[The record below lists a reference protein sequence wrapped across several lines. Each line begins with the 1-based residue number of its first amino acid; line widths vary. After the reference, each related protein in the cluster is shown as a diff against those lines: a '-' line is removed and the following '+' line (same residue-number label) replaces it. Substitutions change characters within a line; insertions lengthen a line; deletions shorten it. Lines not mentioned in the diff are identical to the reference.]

1 MRNKRRFL
9 RVTKKRTTCYSSQ
22 GKIENIQDC
31 TIIDVSRKGMKI
43 VFPEKIDLGAI
54 ICLQLPV
61 AVPGELAATTI
72 NAQLKWIEKRGNDF
86 IGGIELTE
94 KLDDEQFE
102 KLLIGYTLSE
112 KKISTSIIKEV
123 IQIDKAHAAEMSS
136 SSASRKHPGLSSL
149 KAAFSLMHIP
159 VSPVSLMLPVT
170 LTALFLLISGY
181 SSFTL
186 FNGDVQKNGTA
197 VNLTEAS
204 SRSEQTKTFSHQL
217 IRPAHAHAA
226 LENKPAVS
234 GEKAPHRAELKE
246 GGGNLYFL
254 SMKHY
259 QRANETLFDLIL
271 QANPSIT
278 DVRTI
283 HDDQKITL
291 PAITPESYITKIFDG
306 SFRVHVGTFDNLNV
320 LALYSRKLTR
330 LGKEPLTQPYQ
341 CSPKD
346 TWHRLFI
353 DDLTNREEAL
363 KTVQLLVEKNII
375 FIPPERG

>member
-1 MRNKRRFL
+1 MKSKRRFL
-9 RVTKKRTTCYSSQ
+9 RVTKKHTTRYSSQ

-61 AVPGELAATTI
+61 AVPGELAAVTI
-72 NAQLKWIEKRGNDF
+72 NAQLKWIEKRENAF

-123 IQIDKAHAAEMSS
+123 IQIDKAHTAEMSS

-149 KAAFSLMHIP
+149 KAAFALVHIP

-204 SRSEQTKTFSHQL
+204 
-217 IRPAHAHAA
+217 
-226 LENKPAVS
+226 
-234 GEKAPHRAELKE
+234 
-246 GGGNLYFL
+246 
-254 SMKHY
+254 
-259 QRANETLFDLIL
+259 
-271 QANPSIT
+271 
-278 DVRTI
+278 
-283 HDDQKITL
+283 L
-291 PAITPESYITKIFDG
+291 P
-306 SFRVHVGTFDNLNV
+306 
-320 LALYSRKLTR
+320 
-330 LGKEPLTQPYQ
+330 Q
-341 CSPKD
+341 
-346 TWHRLFI
+346 
-353 DDLTNREEAL
+353 
-363 KTVQLLVEKNII
+363 
-375 FIPPERG
+375 